1 MWCLQMLKG
10 LCGFLNV
17 EAADPPDL
25 STLTK
30 LCDPSQLEARESMVH
45 LMILLGDAAELHT
58 SQGALDFA
66 ALLRYRQLEC
76 IAQYRCRA
84 L

>member
-1 MWCLQMLKG
+1 MLTG

-17 EAADPPDL
+17 EAADPNCSEGS

-30 LCDPSQLEARESMVH
+30 LCDPTQLEARESMVH
-45 LMILLGDAAELHT
+45 FMILLGDAADLHT
-58 SQGALDFA
+58 AQGALDFA

-76 IAQYRCRA
+76 IAQFRCRA